1 MSYNTLYHIMNVV
14 DSYNLFAKRGCLTR
28 GSLFYYKER
37 QIITQADSVMES
49 ACGV

>member
-1 MSYNTLYHIMNVV
+1 MAPFPRKSEG
-14 DSYNLFAKRGCLTR
+14 GCLTR